1 MKQTNETD
9 NQDLKVLE
17 GKTIKL
23 IEYPQDIKFGGRS
36 YDTSDDNI
44 QITFTDGTVLKMGS
58 WDYEGYSSG
67 IYKEI
72 LTPLSEVEGD
82 MKMD

>member
-1 MKQTNETD
+1 MKNIDD
-9 NQDLKVLE
+9 NQNIKILE

-23 IEYPQDIKFGGRS
+23 IEFPDALRFGGRS

-44 QITFTDGTVLKMGS
+44 QITFTDGTILKMGS

-72 LTPLSEVEGD
+72 EAPEN
-82 MKMD
+82 